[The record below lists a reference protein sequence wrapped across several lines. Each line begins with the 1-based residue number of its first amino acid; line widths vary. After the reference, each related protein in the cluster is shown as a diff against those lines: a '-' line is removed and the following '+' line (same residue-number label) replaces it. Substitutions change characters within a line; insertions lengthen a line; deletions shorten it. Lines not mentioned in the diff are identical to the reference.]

1 MTPSGRGIEQ
11 RKYTVFFYRLMVKG
25 LQQWQME
32 NVIALECAIH
42 QINSFYMAGE
52 IIFFDWSRF
61 LLFYQWKI
69 TAVILGFPEDNRCS
83 L

>member
-1 MTPSGRGIEQ
+1 MA
-11 RKYTVFFYRLMVKG
+11 
-25 LQQWQME
+25 
-32 NVIALECAIH
+32 NVIALECAIY
-42 QINSFYMAGE
+42 QINSLYTAGE